1 MPGINL
7 NDINQI
13 RQLYKDM
20 LENKNCGVFKDN
32 KDNIVFGHIDS
43 DRDMILE
50 RHQEDGGLEVIVFH
64 KG

>member
-7 NDINQI
+7 NDINEI

-20 LENKNCGVFKDN
+20 IENKNCGVFKDDRN
-32 KDNIVFGHIDS
+32 NIVFGHID
-43 DRDMILE
+43 DDQDMILE
-50 RHQEDGGLEVIVFH
+50 RYEEDGGLEVIIFR